1 MSSWSRSFLGALC
14 AVVFFSVPASA
25 QVCGD
30 ADGNGQV
37 SVTDGV
43 QALRAAATLSTTCTA
58 ARCDVDGNG
67 SISVTD
73 GVNIL
78 RKAAALPITEN
89 CPGNTNQQIEGLLQ
103 NTLPIF
109 GEMTKIGTISGA
121 RAAAEQVCDN
131 GGLLVVDEETGDIEF
146 FDCTLG
152 TFNYDGFFAFG
163 PNTFDFDIT
172 FTDVTSGASES
183 LFGSLS
189 ERQVGEDFVV
199 SGFFGLES
207 SFGTFDVEFD
217 ELVTDPNGNFVG
229 GSLAFAV
236 DNGELSEVDEIRL
249 TFSRSPNA
257 LVDVFLSDG
266 SELQFNFD
274 TISGELTPVSN

>member
-1 MSSWSRSFLGALC
+1 MSFSSWRSFLGACC
-14 AVVFFSVPASA
+14 AVVLFSVPASA
-25 QVCGD
+25 QICGD

-43 QALRAAATLSTTCTA
+43 QALRAAAALSNTCTA

-89 CPGNTNQQIEGLLQ
+89 CPNTEAQIEELLGS
-103 NTLPIF
+103 TLPIF
-109 GEMTKIGTISGA
+109 GEMTKIGTVQGA

-131 GGLLVVDEETGDIEF
+131 GGLLVVDDETGDFEF

-163 PNTFDFDIT
+163 PNTFEFDIT
-172 FTDVTSGASES
+172 FTDVTTGASES

-189 ERQVGEDFVV
+189 ARQVGDDFVV

-207 SFGTFDVEFD
+207 EFGAFAVEFD
-217 ELVTDPNGNFVG
+217 DLVTDPNGNFVG

-236 DNGELSEVDEIRL
+236 ENGELGEVEAIRL
-249 TFSRSPNA
+249 TFSTSPVA
-257 LVDVFLSDG
+257 LVDVLLTDG